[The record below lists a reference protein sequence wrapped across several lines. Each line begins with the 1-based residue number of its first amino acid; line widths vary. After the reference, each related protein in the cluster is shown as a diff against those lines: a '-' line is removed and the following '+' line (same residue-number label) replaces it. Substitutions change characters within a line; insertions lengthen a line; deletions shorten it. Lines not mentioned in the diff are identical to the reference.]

1 MCMHCEFWNFDLQA
15 YLFEVEQQQSLLGM
29 IAAEYS
35 LYFDML
41 SETETYINCLNPLT
55 SVA

>member
-1 MCMHCEFWNFDLQA
+1 MHCVFWIFDLQA
-15 YLFEVEQQQSLLGM
+15 YMFEVEQQQSLLGM

-35 LYFDML
+35 LCFDMI
-41 SETETYINCLNPLT
+41 SETENYINCLNPLT